1 MKLAVL
7 SGKGGAGKTTISSSL
22 AFVSK
27 VFTID
32 ADIEEPNLHLF
43 LKGNNYIKK
52 IVSTRYPEIDVK
64 KCILCGKCSMFCKFN
79 AIIQGKNQVIVF
91 AESCHDCGGCEIICK
106 QKAIKWKI
114 RDIGN
119 IIERDTYFNSKMKYG
134 KLNIGEMSGVKIIKE
149 MYQDTQIKDFIIDCP
164 PGTSCTTVAAVEEA
178 DFAII
183 VTEASPFGL
192 SDMKLVVKLLK
203 ELKILFG
210 VVINKVD
217 EDEDKK
223 EIEKFCSENKIE
235 VLEIFPFDR
244 EIAVNYSKGNIIA
257 EMLPKYRGHFENILK
272 KVIAYGY

>member
-1 MKLAVL
+1 
-7 SGKGGAGKTTISSSL
+7 
-22 AFVSK
+22 
-27 VFTID
+27 
-32 ADIEEPNLHLF
+32 
-43 LKGNNYIKK
+43 
-52 IVSTRYPEIDVK
+52 
-64 KCILCGKCSMFCKFN
+64 MFCKFN

-272 KVIAYGY
+272 KVIAYEY

>member
-64 KCILCGKCSMFCKFN
+64 KCILCGQCSMFCKFN